1 MTSLIMADGFKQKVM
16 DAGRELIASGKDI
29 LEMSDPSG
37 YMISTPE
44 AQMPENA
51 TKIATI
57 AIDGIE
63 LSVLTLS

>member
-1 MTSLIMADGFKQKVM
+1 MTSLVMTDGFKQKVM
-16 DAGRELIASGKDI
+16 DAGRELIASGNDI

-37 YMISTPE
+37 YMISMPQ

-51 TKIATI
+51 TKIATVS
-57 AIDGIE
+57 IDGIE